1 MSEEM
6 KALVRR
12 SIDEMFNKGNLGVA
26 DELTAPDYVEHD
38 DSNPG
43 DWGRGPE
50 LVKQGVTIFRT
61 AFPDLHIAI
70 DDMVAE
76 GDQVAFRWTARGT
89 HKGPFWGISASGKQV
104 TFTGISISRIADGK
118 FQESWAIWDTMG
130 LLRQLRAIPSP

>member
-1 MSEEM
+1 MSEEK

-26 DELTAPDYVEHD
+26 DELTAPDYVDHD

-61 AFPDLHIAI
+61 AFPDIHIAI

-89 HKGPFWGISASGKQV
+89 HKGPFRGISASGKQV

-118 FQESWAIWDTMG
+118 FQESWAVWDTMG
-130 LLRQLRAIPSP
+130 LLRQLGAIP

>member
-1 MSEEM
+1 MSEEN

-38 DSNPG
+38 ASNPG
-43 DWGRGPE
+43 DWGRGPD
-50 LVKQGVTIFRT
+50 LAKQGATIFRT

-76 GDQVAFRWTARGT
+76 GDRVAFRWTAHGT
-89 HKGPFWGISASGKQV
+89 HKGAFFGISATGKQV

-118 FQESWAIWDTMG
+118 VQEGWAVWDTMG
-130 LLRQLRAIPSP
+130 LLRQLGAIPSP